1 MPSALVSARP
11 ADDPIAQFPFAR
23 GHVEKMVPIPPQVSL
38 GPWRVTWPAR
48 LMLRLSP
55 GLHVGGWMLEPDT
68 PFDRLV
74 AHVNGRELG
83 PCVPRRRTDLI
94 SAFPHIP
101 HAAECGFRV
110 VIPRA
115 VARKGRLDV
124 IGLARGRPVARMST
138 HFRDDLSR
146 RVRTPPAELLL
157 RVSAVQVPALFR
169 AGGYKSYG
177 ELRDAL
183 ERHRPL
189 ETVRRLLDWGCGC
202 GRVTVHWLHGRR
214 RPQVFGCDVDRQ
226 AIAWCRAHLRG
237 GAFAV
242 TPFDPPTSYPDG
254 YFDAITGYS
263 VFSHLD
269 RAAQRAWLVEMR
281 RVLAPGGVFV
291 ASVHGPAAAR
301 FVFHRRTSQILA
313 DGIHDKTVDPMLTGV
328 LPEGAYWSTYQTE
341 DYTRRVFGK
350 YFEVVEYVERGI
362 GNLQDLVVL
371 RRPY

>member
-1 MPSALVSARP
+1 M
-11 ADDPIAQFPFAR
+11 
-23 GHVEKMVPIPPQVSL
+23 
-38 GPWRVTWPAR
+38 
-48 LMLRLSP
+48 
-55 GLHVGGWMLEPDT
+55 
-68 PFDRLV
+68 
-74 AHVNGRELG
+74 
-83 PCVPRRRTDLI
+83 
-94 SAFPHIP
+94 
-101 HAAECGFRV
+101 
-110 VIPRA
+110 
-115 VARKGRLDV
+115 
-124 IGLARGRPVARMST
+124 
-138 HFRDDLSR
+138 
-146 RVRTPPAELLL
+146 
-157 RVSAVQVPALFR
+157 
-169 AGGYKSYG
+169 
-177 ELRDAL
+177 
-183 ERHRPL
+183 
-189 ETVRRLLDWGCGC
+189 
-202 GRVTVHWLHGRR
+202 TVHWLHGRR

-371 RRPY
+371 RRRA